1 MKKSVILILFV
12 ISIGA
17 FASFIDKQS
26 TEDLLIEQMM
36 QDTSKIEDSIRFE
49 SPKDSVQY
57 SKNKKLDQKLDE
69 LKEQQIMLDSLIKTK
84 SQNN

>member
-49 SPKDSVQY
+49 STKDSVQY